1 MLSQNPP
8 KGGSPTLK
16 NDLENGKYDFL
27 EIRGGVPAGEDIE
40 KTLKKCM
47 DLTDGSGDRWT

>member
-1 MLSQNPP
+1 M
-8 KGGSPTLK
+8 KT
-16 NDLENGKYDFL
+16 DLENGKYDLL
-27 EIRGGVPAGEDIE
+27 EISGGVPPGEDIE

>member
-1 MLSQNPP
+1 MTSCRELLSLRQILNH
-8 KGGSPTLK
+8 
-16 NDLENGKYDFL
+16 DLENGKYDLL
-27 EIRGGVPAGEDIE
+27 EISGGVPPGEDIE